1 MTLRD
6 IHCLPNEI
14 LSDIF
19 RLAVDATTPPF
30 WQRSPPPR
38 LFAELKRIENA
49 SLLTLSR
56 VCPQWH
62 QLALNNPTFWSN
74 VEVNSVIGE
83 PPLVLRRTLD
93 LLNVRLARTRD
104 APLAISLIQ
113 HAGIRGFHPRILHLL
128 AQHSERWESVRIL
141 NSGAESLQELDTAV
155 VARRGGL
162 PRLTKFDLNIR
173 APTAE
178 FPAIAAAPR
187 LATLRLNAPQLRSLS
202 FAEILRHNPLQVLR
216 CGVASPEDFAVAVAL
231 LPKLPSSAEFHF
243 VINIDYDTDLRAHTS
258 MCLPSITAHI
268 AALGCS
274 WMHDS
279 HAHQM
284 PAILE
289 HVLASLTLPKLGQF
303 HLACNTFPHLLL
315 QWPHAQF
322 LALSDRSDFVRC
334 LKTLRIAEA
343 RISKDD
349 LLEILSVLAVLEHL
363 EVGDAPER
371 LGRLRE
377 VVDKREGVLISN
389 SFLRAMTCQPEQA
402 CFVPRLRCFS
412 CVSRLAF
419 TPRVLEDF
427 VTSRVTRLAHS
438 GSIILF
444 DVRIHL
450 CYSPTSYDVRRQT
463 EAVRVGLWE
472 LAAQAKFVY
481 QVGEEYISTE

>member
-49 SLLTLSR
+49 PLLTLSR

-74 VEVNSVIGE
+74 VQVNSVIGE

-104 APLAISLIQ
+104 APLVISLIQ
-113 HAGIRGFHPRILHLL
+113 HAGIRGFHPRILPI
-128 AQHSERWESVRIL
+128 SCICWRSTRI
-141 NSGAESLQELDTAV
+141 ELDNAV

-162 PRLTKFDLNIR
+162 PRLRNFHLNIR

-178 FPAIAAAPR
+178 FPVIAAAPR

-216 CGVASPEDFAVAVAL
+216 CGVASPKDFAVAVAL
-231 LPKLPSSAEFHF
+231 LPKLPSRAEFHF

-268 AALGCS
+268 AGLGCS

-289 HVLASLTLPKLGQF
+289 HVLASLTLPELDQF

-322 LALSDRSDFVRC
+322 LALSDRSGLGRC

-349 LLEILSVLAVLEHL
+349 LLEILSVLEVLEHL

-377 VVDKREGVLISN
+377 TVDKHEGVLISN
-389 SFLRAMTCQPEQA
+389 SFLRAMTCQPEQD
-402 CFVPRLRCFS
+402 CFVPRLRYFS

-419 TPRVLEDF
+419 APRVLEDF
-427 VTSRVTRLAHS
+427 VTSRVTRLALS

-450 CYSPTSYDVRRQT
+450 CYSPTSYNVRRQT

-472 LAAQAKFVY
+472 LAAQTKFVY
-481 QVGEEYISTE
+481 QVGGEYISPE